1 MGKPEDIVT
10 VHCYGKAEK
19 YVRSAAI
26 QTFTEA
32 ISFSEG
38 SERERYSLILTDLL
52 VGKKIAS
59 DGEPLRG

>member
-1 MGKPEDIVT
+1 MSKDIVI
-10 VHCYGKAEK
+10 VHCYGKAEE
-19 YVRSAAI
+19 YTRSAAI

-32 ISFSEG
+32 VSFSEG

-59 DGEPLRG
+59 DGDPVIG